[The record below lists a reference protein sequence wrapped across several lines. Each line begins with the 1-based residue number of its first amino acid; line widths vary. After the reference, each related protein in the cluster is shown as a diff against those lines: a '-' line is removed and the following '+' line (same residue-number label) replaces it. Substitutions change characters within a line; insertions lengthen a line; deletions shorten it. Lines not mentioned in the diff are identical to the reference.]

1 MAPGIRDLDDEDL
14 RSAAEGVV
22 ELKNEVL
29 RELDLKNELKN
40 EALHAPELH
49 APELHAPELHAPELH
64 APELHAP
71 ELQRRSAARNL
82 FGSEARD

>member
-1 MAPGIRDLDDEDL
+1 
-14 RSAAEGVV
+14 V

-40 EALHAPELH
+40 EALHAPEMH

-64 APELHAP
+64 APE
-71 ELQRRSAARNL
+71 
-82 FGSEARD
+82 

>member
-1 MAPGIRDLDDEDL
+1 MAPGIRDLEDEDL

-40 EALHAPELH
+40 EALHAPEM
-49 APELHAPELHAPELH
+49 HAPELH

>member
-49 APELHAPELHAPELH
+49 APELHAPELHAPEL
-64 APELHAP
+64 
-71 ELQRRSAARNL
+71 QRRSAARNL

>member
-1 MAPGIRDLDDEDL
+1 MAPGIRDLEDEDL

-49 APELHAPELHAPELH
+49 APELHAPELHAPEL
-64 APELHAP
+64 
-71 ELQRRSAARNL
+71 QRRSAARNL